1 MSGGRARLS
10 RPRLVGVACAVE
22 RGPHAYTV
30 AEAAE
35 AKLGKVGEV
44 VHDLA
49 RQPAR
54 QRVRLQCLRQVPVV
68 ESDVRLDIM
77 RDELVD
83 QPRVELDALFVDAAG
98 ERALQRAPL
107 PRLQPL
113 RSLL

>member
-68 ESDVRLDIM
+68 ERDIW
-77 RDELVD
+77 RDAGGEQAVD
-83 QPRVELDALFVDAAG
+83 QLGVEGDPALVRAARQG
-98 ERALQRAPL
+98 AVRQQATP
-107 PRLQPL
+107 
-113 RSLL
+113 